1 MAALSHLKNKKES
14 RLRDGIDKI
23 MVKCGSSPGEN
34 ISVKNYLDVMSAYNI
49 ELDKKE
55 IAKIN
60 KLSGEGGYLD
70 REEFIEYARKSGSIR
85 DLTDR
90 ISSGGKSVGPSVNK
104 PKVSLDKAELAFKAI
119 DKDNSG
125 SIDSS
130 ELSKLGGGNMSKEKV
145 EKLMT
150 KLDTDGDGKITLE
163 EFRGLFKQMK

>member
-1 MAALSHLKNKKES
+1 M
-14 RLRDGIDKI
+14 G
-23 MVKCGSSPGEN
+23 
-34 ISVKNYLDVMSAYNI
+34 
-49 ELDKKE
+49 
-55 IAKIN
+55 
-60 KLSGEGGYLD
+60 
-70 REEFIEYARKSGSIR
+70 
-85 DLTDR
+85 T
-90 ISSGGKSVGPSVNK
+90 SVNK
-104 PKVSLDKAELAFKAI
+104 PKVSLDKAELAFKVRTAERKNYYHYDGFRQAI

>member
-1 MAALSHLKNKKES
+1 M
-14 RLRDGIDKI
+14 
-23 MVKCGSSPGEN
+23 
-34 ISVKNYLDVMSAYNI
+34 
-49 ELDKKE
+49 
-55 IAKIN
+55 
-60 KLSGEGGYLD
+60 SGEAGYLD

-104 PKVSLDKAELAFKAI
+104 PKVSLDKAELAFKVRTGEISSYYYRGSSRQAI